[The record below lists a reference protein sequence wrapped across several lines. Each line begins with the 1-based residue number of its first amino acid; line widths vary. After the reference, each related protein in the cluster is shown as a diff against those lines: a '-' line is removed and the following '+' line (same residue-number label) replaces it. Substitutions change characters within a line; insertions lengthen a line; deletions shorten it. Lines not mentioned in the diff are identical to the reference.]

1 MGMRKFFQDEDGVG
15 AIEFALIAPML
26 ALFTLGIMSGWSY
39 FDQKR
44 EMRDSVEAAAKYYI
58 QGGTTDATAR
68 TIANSA
74 WTDKPTGG
82 TVAVTQSC
90 VCASVSVSCGAGTIC
105 SSGSVPE
112 IHKTIMA
119 TAHWTDRYSTA
130 LTGFYNRWFHA
141 TSIQLNETEV
151 VRVR

>member
-1 MGMRKFFQDEDGVG
+1 MRKFFQDEDGVG

-58 QGGTTDATAR
+58 QGGTVADTALS
-68 TIANSA
+68 IANTA
-74 WTDKPTGG
+74 WTNKPGGG

-90 VCASVSVSCGAGTIC
+90 VCASTDVSCSGGTLC
-105 SSGSVPE
+105 SSGSIPE
-112 IHKTIMA
+112 THMTIAA
-119 TAHWTDRYSTA
+119 TSTWTDRYSTA